1 MDELKQFPSPAM
13 LLPHRYPLLL
23 IDRVIDYQRGNLRA
37 IKCVSFNE
45 PYFQG
50 HFPNS
55 PIVPGVLLV
64 EMMAQA
70 SAALYRLDRC
80 AGVISTEV
88 SPGRIAAIEKARFL
102 KEVVPG
108 DLLVIET
115 RLRQRVGG
123 LARFEVQITMS
134 ASTLVAEAVLILTSS
149 EDQLPSDF

>member
-1 MDELKQFPSPAM
+1 MDEIKQFPSPDI

-23 IDRVIDYQRGNLRA
+23 IDRIIDYQHGTLRA

-50 HFPNS
+50 HFPNL

-70 SAALYRLDRC
+70 SAALYRLDR
-80 AGVISTEV
+80 GVIGTDV
-88 SPGRIAAIEKARFL
+88 PLPPGRIAAIEKARFM
-102 KEVVPG
+102 KEVAPG
-108 DLLVIET
+108 DLLIIES

-123 LARFEVQITMS
+123 LARFEAQIMVS
-134 ASTLVAEAVLILTSS
+134 SSIRVAEAILILISS
-149 EDQLPSDF
+149 EDELPSDF